1 MDMDVLLHEL
11 QEFLEIDSAIAVFV
25 EVPDHHGQLFLGWV
39 LPQRSH
45 NCMQILILIQ
55 EYPGGHCSLPVL
67 VKKSECF
74 LELTCFTL
82 AQVVIHLDI
91 FAKITLHN
99 SKSSTHADTN

>member
-45 NCMQILILIQ
+45 NCMQILI
-55 EYPGGHCSLPVL
+55 
-67 VKKSECF
+67 
-74 LELTCFTL
+74 
-82 AQVVIHLDI
+82 
-91 FAKITLHN
+91 
-99 SKSSTHADTN
+99 